1 MRRPVRTSLVLFR
14 SRWYVLGILIA
25 LAGLGPAVGALAL
38 ALNSLMQPAIC
49 HHIDAKSTSRFRLP
63 HRLQGPRRARR
74 IQRIE
79 ARRLVEQQREQLPR
93 PVLLATSFGDH
104 ACVVEEVRV
113 T

>member
-25 LAGLGPAVGALAL
+25 LAGLGACTSAPWQSA
-38 ALNSLMQPAIC
+38 SS

-63 HRLQGPRRARR
+63 HRPQGSLRPRR

-79 ARRLVEQQREQLPR
+79 ARRVVEQQREQLPR